1 MKRNMGTID
10 RLVRGFV
17 VAPAAIAWAAA
28 VGWSGVWAV
37 VALVVAGLMLLT
49 ALAGFCPLYAML
61 GIDTTGRRQTAQ
73 A

>member
-17 VAPAAIAWAAA
+17 VAPAAIAWAAT

-37 VALVVAGLMLLT
+37 TALAAAGVMLLT
-49 ALAGFCPLYAML
+49 ALIGFCPLYAML
-61 GIDTTGRRQTAQ
+61 GIDTTGRRTAR

>member
-10 RLVRGFV
+10 RFVRAFV
-17 VAPAAIAWAAA
+17 VAPAAIAWAAT

-37 VALVVAGLMLLT
+37 VALAAAGVMLFT
-49 ALAGFCPLYAML
+49 ALVGFCPLYAML
-61 GIDTTGRRQTAQ
+61 GIDTTGQRRTAR

>member
-17 VAPAAIAWAAA
+17 VAPAAIVWAAT

-37 VALVVAGLMLLT
+37 AALAAAGVMLLT
-49 ALAGFCPLYAML
+49 ALIGFCPLYAML
-61 GIDTTGRRQTAQ
+61 GIDTTGRRRTAR

>member
-17 VAPAAIAWAAA
+17 VAPAAIAWAATA
-28 VGWSGVWAV
+28 DWSGVWAV
-37 VALVVAGLMLLT
+37 VALAAAGIMLFT
-49 ALAGFCPLYAML
+49 ALVGFCPLYAML
-61 GIDTTGRRQTAQ
+61 GIDTIGRRRTAR